1 MSKSKDNR
9 YIHVKESKDAIVKR
23 DRKLNSHVLFG
34 VVAFLFVLI
43 YLVFSIL
50 SFTFEDKMTYTFAE
64 HGQIVESETFE
75 SIILRDESVYY
86 ANEDGPIH
94 YFSLEGDKV
103 MKGADICLVDYNRL
117 LTQNSSAELS
127 SEGLSSEEKQYLNK
141 QFNDYIEMSRS
152 SGITYMADGKNIIEN
167 TTRELFN
174 ARDLSDKND
183 QLLALLSQYNVED
196 LPLYQAQKP
205 GLVSFYLDGYES
217 INIDNVQPTH
227 LNTDNLDSFT
237 YTLDLQKK
245 AGEPLYKIIGNNDW
259 YVYAKVSKQFVDYIS
274 DQEEVELSFYKKD
287 LTISGEIRE
296 IINDASGYYVKL
308 SFNKY
313 LASFITDRKTEFTIM
328 YKDYVGLKI
337 SNDSVITKEFVAVP
351 PEAIEEARGRIGVLI
366 VDETTDAGFFFHPV
380 SFTYN
385 QDEFTYIP
393 IDDVISLD
401 RSIHYKDNDNTY
413 NISLINQPHE
423 KREGVYVIN
432 KGYPV
437 FSLID
442 TMTYNEDY
450 RIIATGTR
458 NGVMI
463 YDRIAADASTVVENT
478 TIN

>member
-1 MSKSKDNR
+1 MSDSKKNR
-9 YIHVKESKDAIVKR
+9 YIDVRENKNAYVQR
-23 DRKLNSHVLFG
+23 DRKLNSHVVFG
-34 VVAFLFVLI
+34 VVAFLFVLT

-75 SIILRDESVYY
+75 AIILRDESVYY

-94 YFSLEGDKV
+94 YFALEGDKV

-117 LTQNSSAELS
+117 LSQEDETEQVSV
-127 SEGLSSEEKQYLNK
+127 GLTSEETSYLNK
-141 QFNDYIEMSRS
+141 QFNNYIEMSRS
-152 SGITYMADGKNIIEN
+152 SGIAYMADGKHIIEN

-174 ARDLSDKND
+174 ARDLSNKND
-183 QLLALLSQYNVED
+183 QLSVLLNQYDSEE
-196 LPLYQAQKP
+196 LPLYKAQKP

-217 INIDNVQPTH
+217 ININNVEPSH
-227 LNTDNLDSFT
+227 LNTDSLDGFS

-245 AGEPLYKIIGNNDW
+245 SGDPLYKVIGNNDW
-259 YVYAKVSKQFVDYIS
+259 YVYAKVSKQFVDYINEK
-274 DQEEVELSFYKKD
+274 DEVELSFYKKD
-287 LTISGEIRE
+287 LTITGEIRE
-296 IINDASGYYVKL
+296 VINDASGYYIKL

-337 SNDSVITKEFVAVP
+337 ANSSVITKEFVAVP
-351 PEAIEEARGRIGVLI
+351 PEAIEEARGRIGVLV
-366 VDETTDAGFFFHPV
+366 VDETSEAGFAFHPV

-385 QDEFTYIP
+385 QDELTYIP
-393 IDDVISLD
+393 LDDVIRID
-401 RSIHYKDNDNTY
+401 QSIHYKDNDNTY
-413 NISLINQPHE
+413 DIALENQPHE
-423 KREGVYVIN
+423 VREGVYVIN

-442 TMTYNEDY
+442 TMTYNDDY
-450 RIIATGTR
+450 RIIASGTR

-463 YDRIAADASTVVENT
+463 YDRIAADASTVIENT
-478 TIN
+478 TIK